1 MNRHRLRV
9 VHPIYFLVDFFLLNF
24 YCLRS
29 VQIATTLT
37 LGSISN
43 PNFLSLLTF
52 SLPHPP
58 PSARALRRYRRPHP
72 VRCRRPRPRAP
83 PRGRAPPSPAPPSG
97 RAPPPPAP
105 LCAASPPLLRATC
118 SARRR
123 RRRPGRRRKVPYST
137 FNFSIFQH
145 SVTPISTSRLY
156 RFNNLKLNV
165 EHIYEKC

>member
-1 MNRHRLRV
+1 MAGSNSRKSVHLRQ
-9 VHPIYFLVDFFLLNF
+9 DFFQLTF
-24 YCLRS
+24 QCLRF
-29 VQIATTLT
+29 VQTITVF
-37 LGSISN
+37 GSNSN
-43 PNFLSLLTF
+43 LNFLSLLTF

-72 VRCRRPRPRAP
+72 VRCCRPRPRAP

-118 SARRR
+118 SARRPHRR

-156 RFNNLKLNV
+156 RFNNSKLNV